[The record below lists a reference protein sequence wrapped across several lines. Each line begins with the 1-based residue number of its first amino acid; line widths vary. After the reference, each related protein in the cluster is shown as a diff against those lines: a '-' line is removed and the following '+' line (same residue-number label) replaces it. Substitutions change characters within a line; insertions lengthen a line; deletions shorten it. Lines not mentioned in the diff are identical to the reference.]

1 MVDVHD
7 RARASHA
14 VNAADSPTGGVGLQ
28 AFADQAFA
36 DQAFACVF
44 DLSVTD
50 TLASGLALA
59 VVQMVVMRSEIALQV
74 ADQ

>member
-14 VNAADSPTGGVGLQ
+14 VNAADSPTGGVGL
-28 AFADQAFA
+28 QAFA